1 MKLGMTDLLEQTPVN
16 SDGRGRRVNQD
27 VSLVSLIPEKIRK
40 KRFLNEESLK
50 F

>member
-27 VSLVSLIPEKIRK
+27 VSCKSDPWEDKEEKI
-40 KRFLNEESLK
+40 FEWGES
-50 F
+50 